1 LAGYRRT
8 PTVLRVPEGRAALRI
23 GDDERVLGVLHLGR
37 PREEQRTPERA
48 PTEAVVSYLD

>member
-1 LAGYRRT
+1 M
-8 PTVLRVPEGRAALRI
+8 PEGRAALRI

>member
-1 LAGYRRT
+1 M
-8 PTVLRVPEGRAALRI
+8 LRVPEGRAALRI